1 MPGACD
7 GHVTWPQLCGCLG
20 WPNSVELKTG
30 TSPCLLTQIL
40 SWGLA
45 ANTTQGTH
53 FSAAQTLGPPT
64 QGSAGN
70 PRAVDKE
77 VGALGMPQRA

>member
-1 MPGACD
+1 M
-7 GHVTWPQLCGCLG
+7 TWPQLCGCLG
-20 WPNSVELKTG
+20 WPNSAELKTG
-30 TSPCLLTQIL
+30 TSPCLLTQNL

-53 FSAAQTLGPPT
+53 FTAAQTLESPT
-64 QGSAGN
+64 QDSAGN